1 MERLPGTRPLSH
13 ASKVEI
19 AIIGAG
25 PVGLA
30 AAAECARYGITA
42 RLVERR
48 DGPVAHSNAAVI
60 HVRTQEVF
68 EAMGAAE
75 RIVPL
80 GFPLQYFSLN
90 AFGKLLGGIRVHGV
104 DGPYPGPRIISQR
117 VVETQLGQ
125 HLAAHGIEV
134 DRPAEVTEIVET
146 PTGFVVSLRRPD
158 GTVET
163 FEAEYLLG
171 CDGAHSFVRE
181 RFGIG
186 FPGERYEGFEFIH
199 TDAQLRWSHPT
210 GRGYIYVTKAR
221 LVLLFPFDGGGRY
234 RVLCART
241 DQNPD
246 NRGEPELAELQAIL
260 REVSGDAEAELSDP
274 SWLARWRST
283 HRIADSFRHGR
294 VFLAGDAGHVH
305 VPVGGQGMNTGIQ
318 DAFNL
323 VWKLAAVIK
332 GAAPAGLLD
341 SYEAER
347 YPVAEELLKGTDR
360 GFHVMVQPGD
370 LTSFALKAFGSSVIA
385 LEAVQDRLR
394 RVLGEV
400 TINYRHSKL
409 TEDHGGSIG
418 PIAGDRALDG
428 VVVRASDRHTLRLL
442 EAINGT
448 RWSLLIFAGLEAE
461 SGMAPLIDLA
471 RTIDARFG
479 RQVAPILVTPGA
491 VPADWPGSGLY
502 DRDHL
507 LHERYGVRHAALY
520 LIRPDWYVA
529 FRGPAARGELLL
541 KYLETRL
548 IAADQAS
555 AGGNSTPS

>member
-1 MERLPGTRPLSH
+1 MTDANR
-13 ASKVEI
+13 VEI

-25 PVGLA
+25 PVGLT
-30 AAAECARYGITA
+30 AAAEFARYGISA
-42 RLVERR
+42 RLVDRR

-75 RIVPL
+75 RIVPQ

-90 AFGKLLGGIRVHGV
+90 AFDKLLGGIRVHGV
-104 DGPYPGPRIISQR
+104 DGPYPGPRIVSQQI
-117 VVETQLGQ
+117 VETE
-125 HLAAHGIEV
+125 LAAHLAGLGGAV
-134 DRPAEVTEIVET
+134 DRSAEVTDIAEAED
-146 PTGFVVSLRRPD
+146 GFTVSLRRP
-158 GTVET
+158 GGGVEQ
-163 FEAEYLLG
+163 FEAAYVLG
-171 CDGAHSFVRE
+171 CDGAHSFVRD

-186 FPGERYEGFEFIH
+186 FPGERYDGFEFIH
-199 TDAQLRWSHPT
+199 ADAQLRWTHPT
-210 GRGYIYVTKAR
+210 GRGYIYVTKSR
-221 LVLLFPFDGGGRY
+221 LVLLFPFDGAGHY

-241 DQNPD
+241 DQDPD
-246 NRGEPELAELQAIL
+246 NRSAPELGELQAIL
-260 REVSGDAEAELSDP
+260 REVSGDTGAELSDAT
-274 SWLARWRST
+274 WLARWRST
-283 HRIADSFRHGR
+283 HRIAERFRQGR

-323 VWKLAAVIK
+323 AWKLASVIK
-332 GAAPAGLLD
+332 GTAPPALLD

-360 GFHVMVQPGD
+360 GFHVMVQPSD
-370 LTSFALKAFGSSVIA
+370 LASFALKLFGSSVIG

-400 TINYRHSKL
+400 TINYRHSAL

-418 PIAGDRALDG
+418 PIAGDRVVDG
-428 VVVRASDRHTLRLL
+428 VAVRASDRRTLRLL
-442 EAINGT
+442 EAIAGT
-448 RWSLLIFAGLEAE
+448 RWSLLVFAGLEAE
-461 SGMAPLIDLA
+461 SGLTPLLELA
-471 RTIDARFG
+471 QQIDARFG
-479 RQVAPILVTPGA
+479 RQVTAVLVTPGA
-491 VPADWPGSGLY
+491 VPETWPGSGLY

-520 LIRPDWYVA
+520 LIRPDWYVG
-529 FRGPAARGELLL
+529 FRAPAARGEALL
-541 KYLETRL
+541 KYLETWL
-548 IAADQAS
+548 VPADQASS